1 MLKITDLCHSF
12 GDNTV
17 FKALSLEF
25 PDTGAFVIMGDS
37 GCGKTT
43 LLNMI
48 AGIIKPSAGEIL
60 HSKKEL
66 KVSYMFQETRLLP
79 WMSAAENVNLVL
91 GGKKRTLAKANEL
104 LSLVGLGTDADK
116 YPSELSGGMNRRVS
130 FARALAYQGD
140 VLLLDE
146 PFNGLDEDN
155 ARKMIGIIKVYS
167 KDHLVI
173 AVTHTREYAEAIS
186 DNIIYFNAASI

>member
-1 MLKITDLCHSF
+1 MIRITDLSHSF
-12 GDNTV
+12 GDKQV

-48 AGIIKPSAGEIL
+48 AGTLKPTLGEIL
-60 HSKKEL
+60 SDRKEL
-66 KVSYMFQETRLLP
+66 KISYMFQEPRLLP

-91 GGKKRTLAKANEL
+91 GGKKSTLIKAKEL
-104 LSLVGLGTDADK
+104 LSLVGLGADADK
-116 YPSELSGGMNRRVS
+116 YPSELSGGMNQRVS

-140 VLLLDE
+140 ILLLDE

-155 ARKMIGIIKVYS
+155 VKKLIGIIKEYS

-173 AVTHTREYAEAIS
+173 AVTHAREYAEELS
-186 DNIIYFNAASI
+186 ENIICFNAASI

>member
-1 MLKITDLCHSF
+1 MLKIAELSHSF
-12 GDNTV
+12 GDNQV
-17 FKALSLEF
+17 FNKHSFEF
-25 PDTGAFVIMGDS
+25 PDTGCFVIMGDS

-43 LLNMI
+43 LLNII
-48 AGIIKPSAGEIL
+48 AGTLKPDCGEVMFDRNA
-60 HSKKEL
+60 L
-66 KVSYMFQETRLLP
+66 KVSYMFQEPRLFP

-91 GGKKRTLAKANEL
+91 GGKKATLAKANEL
-104 LSLVGLGTDADK
+104 LSIVGLGTDADK
-116 YPSELSGGMNRRVS
+116 YPSELSGGMNQRVS

-155 ARKMIGIIKVYS
+155 IKNLIKIIKEYS

-173 AVTHTREYAEAIS
+173 AVTHAREYAEKLS
-186 DNIIYFNAASI
+186 ESIIYL